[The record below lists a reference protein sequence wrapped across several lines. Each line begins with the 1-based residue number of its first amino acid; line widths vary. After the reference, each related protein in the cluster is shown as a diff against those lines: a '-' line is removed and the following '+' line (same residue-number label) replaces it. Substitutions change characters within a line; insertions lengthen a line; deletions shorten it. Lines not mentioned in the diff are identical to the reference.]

1 MKRHKW
7 FGWTLAAIMTG
18 ASFTACTNETEEV
31 FAQQSNEIKL
41 TSAITPESRA
51 NDTGLQSDKI
61 ETGQQVGV
69 TITGAKSDHKNIAW
83 KAESDGSLTNLGNT
97 LYWGTGDVNITAYHP
112 YNSQWT
118 GTEHTFSV
126 QTDQYNN
133 GNNNNYLNS
142 DLLWVKK
149 TVQKTT
155 EPIKLLFEHKL
166 SKIII
171 YVTAESYS
179 NVSICGTIT
188 SAKFDLSTGNVTP
201 QATTPSDIKVSV
213 DGNSAAAIIIP
224 QTVNANTKF
233 IKVENNGK
241 TYYYTLSTDKTF
253 EPGKAYTYTLAL
265 VEKEEGT
272 ELVLISPESG
282 NITDWNTT
290 DNYINGNAYEFQD
303 ITGDVII
310 ENPGLSQALLY
321 KLGSDKVAIN
331 LSGYAV
337 MSQADADAVTRLDL
351 MGYSDNN
358 SPIET
363 LNDIYKLKNIEH
375 IDLDVRASLKDCS
388 DLSKVTGLRLFR
400 VHNSQIESMDF
411 SRNTELEGLYINY
424 NRKLS
429 SLNLTNCT
437 SLDNLQIFDNEL
449 TTTSLTIP
457 QNVKNSVTNLLYSGT
472 DLVLNLNEYP
482 NLWGLG
488 CESMNLTD
496 ETLDDLIPDQL
507 KSKLGQL
514 LCANNQLTKLD
525 LSKYPNLTILQCDN
539 NKIAELKKL
548 SSLTELEN
556 FSCQHNRL
564 TSLDISSHIKL
575 INQWRCGGQTDQNN
589 TAITINLTVSAA
601 QKAAYED
608 TSNGLQSWG
617 NNNINLIVK

>member
-1 MKRHKW
+1 MIKLKTHW
-7 FGWTLAAIMTG
+7 IALATILTG
-18 ASFTACTNETEEV
+18 TSFSSCNNETEEV
-31 FAQQSNEIKL
+31 FAQSNEIKL
-41 TSAITPESRA
+41 TSAITPETRA
-51 NDTGLQSDKI
+51 NHTGLQGSKI

-69 TITGAKSDHKNIAW
+69 TITGAKGDHKNIAW

-118 GTEHTFSV
+118 GTEHTFSI
-126 QTDQYNN
+126 QTDQS
-133 GNNNNYLNS
+133 NNNNYLNS

-149 TVQKTT
+149 TTQKTT

-166 SKIII
+166 SKIIV

-188 SAKFDLSTGNVTP
+188 SAKFDLSTGNATP
-201 QATTPSDIKVSV
+201 QATTPNDIKVSV

-290 DNYINGNAYEFQD
+290 DNYTEGNANEFQD

-351 MGYSDNN
+351 MGYNDNN

-363 LNDIYKLKNIEH
+363 LYDIYKLKNIEH
-375 IDLDVRASLKDCS
+375 IDLDARASLKDCS
-388 DLSKVTGLRLFR
+388 DLSKVTGLKYFR
-400 VHNSQIESMDF
+400 VHYSQIESMDF
-411 SRNTELEGLYINY
+411 SQNKELEELLINY
-424 NRKLS
+424 NRELS
-429 SLNLTNCT
+429 LLNLKNCT
-437 SLDNLQIFDNEL
+437 SLDNLQIFDNKL

-457 QNVKNSVTNLLYSGT
+457 QDVKNSVTNLLYSGT
-472 DLVLNLNEYP
+472 DLVFDLNDFD
-482 NLWGLG
+482 NLTGLG
-488 CESMNLTD
+488 CEKMNLTN
-496 ETLDDLIPDQL
+496 EGLATLIPNNLKTQL
-507 KSKLGQL
+507 EFLFCGE
-514 LCANNQLTKLD
+514 N
-525 LSKYPNLTILQCDN
+525 Y
-539 NKIAELKKL
+539 
-548 SSLTELEN
+548 LTELDLDN
-556 FSCQHNRL
+556 FPKLRALQCNNNQISALKNLANRTALFELICNENRL
-564 TSLDISSHIKL
+564 SALDISSNTFLEKV
-575 INQWRCGGQTDQNN
+575 RCGQQKDESGIDR
-589 TAITINLTVSAA
+589 TILLTVN
-601 QKAAYED
+601 QTQYD
-608 TSNGLQSWG
+608 TFNPTNSEFRKDPCNT
-617 NNNINLIVK
+617 NINLVNKNQQ